1 MAGKTQDQLYD
12 EFDQRVREHLDA
24 LRRTQRE
31 AVKQAAGVIYGA
43 LKAGRRFFVTGTGHS
58 HMLAEEFYTR
68 AGGLASVIPI
78 LPTEF
83 LLHEHPL
90 KSTVVE
96 RLAAYAPVIFEVYG
110 LQAGDALLIASNSG
124 RNGLPVELAMEA
136 KARGLTVIA
145 ITSVQGGAAQSS
157 RHPGGKKLCDVA
169 DVVLDNCSV
178 EGDACCAIDESGQRM
193 GALSTITGAYLVQQ
207 LGMAVAA
214 AFLADGEQPPVFL
227 SSNIDGGDAVNRELF
242 RRFYHV

>member
-12 EFDQRVREHLDA
+12 EFYARTTQQLDV
-24 LRRTQRE
+24 LQRTQRE
-31 AVKQAAGVIYGA
+31 AVKQAAGVIYAA
-43 LKAGRRFFVTGTGHS
+43 LAAGHRFFVTGTGHS

-110 LQAGDALLIASNSG
+110 LQAGDVLLIVSNSG

-136 KARGLTVIA
+136 KERGLTVIA
-145 ITSVQGGAAQSS
+145 ITSVRGTAAQTS
-157 RHPGGKKLCDVA
+157 RHPSGKKLWEVA

-178 EGDACCAIDESGQRM
+178 EGDACCTVDETGQRM

-207 LGMAVAA
+207 LSMAVAA
-214 AFLADGEQPPVFL
+214 AFLADGQQPPVFM
-227 SSNIDGGDAVNRELF
+227 SSNVDGGDAVNRDLF
-242 RRFYHV
+242 RHFYHV

>member
-12 EFDQRVREHLDA
+12 EFYARTTEHLDA
-24 LRRTQRE
+24 LQQTQRE
-31 AVKQAAGVIYGA
+31 AVKQAAEAIYGA
-43 LKAGRRFFVTGTGHS
+43 LKAGHRFFVTGTGHS

-110 LQAGDALLIASNSG
+110 LQAGDVLLIASNSG

-136 KARGLTVIA
+136 KKRGLTVIA
-145 ITSVQGGAAQSS
+145 ITSVQGTRAQTS
-157 RHPGGKKLCDVA
+157 RHASGKKLWEVA
-169 DVVLDNCSV
+169 DIVLDNCSV
-178 EGDACCAIDESGQRM
+178 EGDACCTINEIGQRM

-207 LGMAVAA
+207 IGMAAAA

-227 SSNIDGGDAVNRELF
+227 SSNIDGGDEVNRDLF

>member
-12 EFDQRVREHLDA
+12 EFDQKVREHLDD
-24 LRRTQRE
+24 LHRTQRE
-31 AVKQAAGVIYGA
+31 AVKQAAGAIYGA
-43 LKAGRRFFVTGTGHS
+43 LKAGHRFFVTGTGHS

-96 RLAAYAPVIFEVYG
+96 RLAAYAPVVFEVYG

-124 RNGLPVELAMEA
+124 RNGLCVELAMEA
-136 KARGLTVIA
+136 RARGLTVIA
-145 ITSVQGGAAQSS
+145 ITSVQGGAAQAS
-157 RHPGGKKLCDVA
+157 RHASGKKLCDVA

-214 AFLADGEQPPVFL
+214 AFLADGQQPPVFL

>member
-12 EFDQRVREHLDA
+12 EFDQKVREHLDA
-24 LRRTQRE
+24 LHRTQRE
-31 AVKQAAGVIYGA
+31 TVKQAAGVIYGA
-43 LKAGRRFFVTGTGHS
+43 LKAGHRFFVTGTGHS

-96 RLAAYAPVIFEVYG
+96 RLAAYAPVVFEVYG
-110 LQAGDALLIASNSG
+110 LQAGDVLLIASNSG
-124 RNGLPVELAMEA
+124 RNGLCVELAMEA
-136 KARGLTVIA
+136 QAHGLTVIA
-145 ITSVQGGAAQSS
+145 ITSVQGGTAQAS
-157 RHPGGKKLCDVA
+157 RHASGKKLCDVA
-169 DVVLDNCSV
+169 DVALDNCSV
-178 EGDACCAIDESGQRM
+178 EGDVCCAIDESGRRM

-214 AFLADGEQPPVFL
+214 AFLADGERPPVFL
-227 SSNIDGGDAVNRELF
+227 SSNIDGGDVVNRELF

>member
-12 EFDQRVREHLDA
+12 EFDQKVREHLDA
-24 LRRTQRE
+24 LHRTQRE

-43 LKAGRRFFVTGTGHS
+43 LKAGHRFFVTGTGHS

-96 RLAAYAPVIFEVYG
+96 RLAAYAPVVFEVYG

-124 RNGLPVELAMEA
+124 RNGLCVELAMEA
-136 KARGLTVIA
+136 KQRGLTVIA
-145 ITSVQGGAAQSS
+145 ITSVQGGAAQAS
-157 RHPGGKKLCDVA
+157 RHASGKKLCDVA

-193 GALSTITGAYLVQQ
+193 GALSTVTGAYLVQQ

-214 AFLADGEQPPVFL
+214 AFLADGQQPPVFL

>member
-12 EFDQRVREHLDA
+12 EFYAHVTQQLDA
-24 LRRTQRE
+24 LQRTQRE
-31 AVKQAAGVIYGA
+31 AVKEAANVIYAA
-43 LKAGRRFFVTGTGHS
+43 LKAGHRFFVTGTGHS
-58 HMLAEEFYTR
+58 HMMAEEFYTR

-96 RLAAYAPVIFEVYG
+96 RQASYAPVIFEVYG
-110 LQAGDALLIASNSG
+110 LQAGDVLLIASNSG

-136 KARGLTVIA
+136 KERGLKVIA
-145 ITSVQGGAAQSS
+145 ITSVQGGAGQSS
-157 RHPGGKKLCDVA
+157 RHPSGKKLCDVA

-178 EGDACCAIDESGQRM
+178 EGDACCTIDDGGQRM

-214 AFLADGEQPPVFL
+214 AALVDGQQPPVFL
-227 SSNIDGGDAVNRELF
+227 SSNIDGGDDVNRELF
-242 RRFYHV
+242 RHFYHV

>member
-12 EFDQRVREHLDA
+12 EFDQKVREHLDA
-24 LRRTQRE
+24 LHRTQRE
-31 AVKQAAGVIYGA
+31 AVKQAAGAIYGA
-43 LKAGRRFFVTGTGHS
+43 LKAGHRFFVTGTGHS

-96 RLAAYAPVIFEVYG
+96 RLAAYAPVVFEVYG

-124 RNGLPVELAMEA
+124 RNGLCVELAMEA
-136 KARGLTVIA
+136 RARGLTVIA

-157 RHPGGKKLCDVA
+157 RHASGKKLCDVA

-214 AFLADGEQPPVFL
+214 AFLADGQQPPVFL